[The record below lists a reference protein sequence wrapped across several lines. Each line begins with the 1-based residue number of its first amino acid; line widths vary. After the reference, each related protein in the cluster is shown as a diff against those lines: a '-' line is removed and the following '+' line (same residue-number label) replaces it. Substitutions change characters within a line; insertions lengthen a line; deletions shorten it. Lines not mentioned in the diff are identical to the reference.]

1 MLRANGLH
9 LAVPGRTILT
19 DVELA
24 LARGSVTVLSG
35 PNGAGK
41 TTLLRTLAGLRPPD
55 RGRILLDDEDVT
67 DVPIEG
73 RFPRIALVAQDPGR
87 HLLCERVDDEIA
99 FALIQLGVPRA
110 ERERRIGV
118 ALARADLAGLAG
130 RHPLDLS
137 VGERERVA
145 IAAILVAEPTV
156 LLLDEPTRGM
166 DRRAKHG
173 LAGHL
178 RALAATGT
186 TVLVATHDAPF
197 ADACGARRLCID
209 GGRVRAGRPE
219 RAVTAVGA

>member
-1 MLRANGLH
+1 M
-9 LAVPGRTILT
+9 
-19 DVELA
+19 
-24 LARGSVTVLSG
+24 
-35 PNGAGK
+35 
-41 TTLLRTLAGLRPPD
+41 
-55 RGRILLDDEDVT
+55 
-67 DVPIEG
+67 
-73 RFPRIALVAQDPGR
+73 AQD
-87 HLLCERVDDEIA
+87 RVAISSA
-99 FALIQLGVPRA
+99 SGSTTISVALIQLASRG

-186 TVLVATHDAPF
+186 TVLAATHDAPF